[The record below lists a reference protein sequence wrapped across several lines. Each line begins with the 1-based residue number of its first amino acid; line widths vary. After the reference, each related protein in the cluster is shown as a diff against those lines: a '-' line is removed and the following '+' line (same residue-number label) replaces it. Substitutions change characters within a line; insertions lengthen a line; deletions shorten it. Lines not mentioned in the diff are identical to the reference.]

1 MQSIASPFLPAK
13 YHLLVKYHDKL
24 GWTNFLEGRV
34 FSYFVQLQREYISTC
49 DTYQTAETWALG
61 LMRKASMVGFT
72 LLSRSYYYLRRRSP
86 GPPLVPARP
95 PSGRGTGGYN
105 IIAHWDK
112 SYFRDLIPNLIPK
125 TTETP
130 PLHPMSCQA
139 RGGDR
144 VVLRGQ

>member
-1 MQSIASPFLPAK
+1 MILIVARAAK
-13 YHLLVKYHDKL
+13 RVGTSARL
-24 GWTNFLEGRV
+24 GSSEAEGPIEAWRWC
-34 FSYFVQLQREYISTC
+34 SGPGTRECRS
-49 DTYQTAETWALG
+49 
-61 LMRKASMVGFT
+61 SVGT
-72 LLSRSYYYLRRRSP
+72 VEVPRARSNID
-86 GPPLVPARP
+86 
-95 PSGRGTGGYN
+95 N